1 MKTIMHSG
9 NPERRKRAKKQPDF
23 YEPGSIRFSV
33 LNLQAVQNVSR
44 TVPTALRP
52 NRQVKHPLQRHKS
65 QIGDRVMI
73 VAS

>member
-44 TVPTALRP
+44 TRRCAQTARS
-52 NRQVKHPLQRHKS
+52 NTHYNVTRARSATVS
-65 QIGDRVMI
+65 
-73 VAS
+73 